1 MYPEAIMTGVMYFLP
16 YKRFAK
22 QPSFS
27 FPLTV
32 TYILSPFTAHYHQQL
47 FSLQKI
53 WGSIYTYLGHV
64 LWCRIFIP
72 YGVAMHLLH
81 MKMTIKD
88 GINQ

>member
-47 FSLQKI
+47 FSLQKVWGI
-53 WGSIYTYLGHV
+53 WDT
-64 LWCRIFIP
+64 C
-72 YGVAMHLLH
+72 YGVVYLYHTGWLC
-81 MKMTIKD
+81 TFYT
-88 GINQ
+88 